1 MVLNIRYAGREWRTT
16 RRYPNRYATPHTSN
30 ELKCPTCN
38 SINRIR
44 NGDVT
49 NLTKNFALLSCRPQ
63 SSNQPPQRSQR
74 SRHYCKEHD
83 HEKRIYCNA
92 CKVLVCAYCQLY
104 GEHKGHD
111 CVIATEASQPSIRAL
126 KMAEESLSGNLE
138 QISQGEEEVSAAM
151 QRLERQH
158 RKCEVKVKAYYE
170 RLANRLAGQRAALLA
185 RTSNWS
191 DEQLFVLQAQLE

>member
-1 MVLNIRYAGREWRTT
+1 MVLNIRYAGREWRTS
-16 RRYPNRYATPHTSN
+16 RRYPNRYATAHTSN
-30 ELKCPTCN
+30 ELKCPTCS

-63 SSNQPPQRSQR
+63 SSNQPPQRR
-74 SRHYCKEHD
+74 RHYCKEHD

-126 KMAEESLSGNLE
+126 RVAEEGLSGNLE
-138 QISQGEEEVSAAM
+138 RISQGEEEVSAAM
-151 QRLERQH
+151 QRLEKQR
-158 RKCEVKVKAYYE
+158 RKCEGKVKTYFE
-170 RLANRLAGQRAALLA
+170 RLASKLGAQKAALLGS
-185 RTSNWS
+185 TSNWS
-191 DEQLFVLQAQLE
+191 DEQLFILQAQLE